1 MTSHCSCSKSVVL
14 LTLQYPPCYISYAWQ
29 MTPNLCML
37 QIHSQ
42 CIQNVIICIQ
52 NYFMYKSLTIFNI
65 SGRICSDAN
74 IIAKFWICINDK
86 FFGLTKPLD
95 LMVCQILSF
104 VFKFGCPTV
113 ALLHFEF
120 TIRFFLF
127 PNSSQ
132 NDNIV
137 KGL

>member
-52 NYFMYKSLTIFNI
+52 NCFMYKSLSVFSI
-65 SGRICSDAN
+65 SGRIAGC
-74 IIAKFWICINDK
+74 KFLVPKDTRSVVQK
-86 FFGLTKPLD
+86 LFFTATDFRNL
-95 LMVCQILSF
+95 
-104 VFKFGCPTV
+104 
-113 ALLHFEF
+113 ALRRRCLVRSRD
-120 TIRFFLF
+120 RFLLF
-127 PNSSQ
+127 PHVCHVHLNFATF
-132 NDNIV
+132 V
-137 KGL
+137 